1 MFLPISISHAGGIHG
16 FGPWERCT
24 GRLHPLDLWGRYG
37 TDHLHPINP
46 LRSIIPRPVQLG
58 FGDMHLDDWIAPSE
72 LVGAVLQDMDKR
84 IAAGAGGVIVED
96 NGDKNIFQVKLNV
109 KDYKPEELNVKITN
123 GLVTIEGKHEETTK
137 AENGGGEE
145 HVYRHFKRSFTVP
158 KNVIED
164 KLECKITDDGQLVM
178 LAPVRAI
185 ELPPEPR
192 AIPIKAVGAVKNKTG
207 NGDAAE
213 TAFATGN

>member
-1 MFLPISISHAGGIHG
+1 MFLPISYAGGIHG
-16 FGPWERCT
+16 FGPWERCL

-46 LRSIIPRPVQLG
+46 LRSVIPRPVQLG

-72 LVGAVLQDMDKR
+72 LVGAFLQDMDKR
-84 IAAGAGGVIVED
+84 VSAGAGGVIVED

-109 KDYKPEELNVKITN
+109 KDYKPEELNVKISN
-123 GLVTIEGKHEETTK
+123 GLVTIEGKHEVSNK
-137 AENGGGEE
+137 DKDKEE
-145 HVYRHFKRSFTVP
+145 YNYSHFKRSFTVP

-164 KLECKITDDGQLVM
+164 KIECKITDEGELIMV
-178 LAPVRAI
+178 APVRAI

-192 AIPIKAVGAVKNKTG
+192 AIPINAVGAVKDKTG
-207 NGDAAE
+207 KADGGKGDAKNAN
-213 TAFATGN
+213 A